1 MAVFTVKVPEGE
13 LSKAIRQISAWDG
26 KTRLRVEAVQKKG
39 TNAVAREARQR
50 VPVRSGKLK
59 KSIKTRFSTVKLEGQ
74 VYSNVPYA
82 HLVEFGSRAHTVRPK
97 KKKALRFFKGG
108 PVFTKR
114 SRIPAQAGKP
124 FFKPSYDYV
133 EPQLLRDVKKAV
145 QEP

>member
-26 KTRLRVEAVQKKG
+26 KTRLRVEAVLKNG

-50 VPVRSGKLK
+50 VPV
-59 KSIKTRFSTVKLEGQ
+59 
-74 VYSNVPYA
+74 
-82 HLVEFGSRAHTVRPK
+82 GSRAHTVRPK

-114 SRIPAQAGKP
+114 SRIPAQSGKP
-124 FFKPSYDYV
+124 FFKPAYDYV
-133 EPQLLRDVKKAV
+133 EPQLIREVKKV
-145 QEP
+145 IQEP

>member
-26 KTRLRVEAVQKKG
+26 KTRLRVEAVLKNG

-59 KSIKTRFSTVKLEGQ
+59 KSIKTRFSMVKLEGQ

-82 HLVEFGSRAHTVRPK
+82 HLVEFGSRAHRPK

-124 FFKPSYDYV
+124 FFKHSYDYV

>member
-13 LSKAIRQISAWDG
+13 LSKAIGQISAWDG
-26 KTRLRVEAVQKKG
+26 KSRLRVEGALRRG
-39 TNAVAREARQR
+39 TSGVAREARQR
-50 VPVRSGKLK
+50 VPVRTGKLK
-59 KSIKTRFSTVKLEGQ
+59 KSIKTRFSAVKLEGQ

>member
-13 LSKAIRQISAWDG
+13 LSKAIRQISSAWDG
-26 KTRLRVEAVQKKG
+26 KTRLRVEAALKRG
-39 TNAVAREARQR
+39 TNAVYREARQR

-59 KSIKTRFSTVKLEGQ
+59 KSIRQRFSTVKLEGQ
-74 VYSNVPYA
+74 VFSNQPYA

-114 SRIPAQAGKP
+114 SRIQAFLRLCGTPAAP
-124 FFKPSYDYV
+124 
-133 EPQLLRDVKKAV
+133 
-145 QEP
+145 

>member
-26 KTRLRVEAVQKKG
+26 KTRLRVEVVLKNG

-59 KSIKTRFSTVKLEGQ
+59 KSIKTRFSMVKLEGQ

>member
-26 KTRLRVEAVQKKG
+26 KTRLRVEAVLKNG
-39 TNAVAREARQR
+39 PNAVAREARQR

-82 HLVEFGSRAHTVRPK
+82 HLVEFGSRAIR
-97 KKKALRFFKGG
+97 
-108 PVFTKR
+108 
-114 SRIPAQAGKP
+114 
-124 FFKPSYDYV
+124 
-133 EPQLLRDVKKAV
+133 
-145 QEP
+145 

>member
-13 LSKAIRQISAWDG
+13 LSKAIRQDFCLGWED
-26 KTRLRVEAVQKKG
+26 KTSGGSSPEKRA
-39 TNAVAREARQR
+39 NAVAREARQR

-133 EPQLLRDVKKAV
+133 EPQLIRDVKKAV
-145 QEP
+145 REP